1 MFLPSFLM
9 FAASVKL
16 PPEPSEPD
24 PGGEGG
30 ALPASTPPPLSAV
43 PAPAAQGVSTV
54 VSTGDP
60 RQGAGK
66 GGGTA
71 DRPPTPAPALIL
83 SPALGGG
90 PPLRGRVPPKTLRAM
105 SSSLRISS
113 LVRFEPVPI
122 EGTAEEGISGEDA
135 PDNDCED
142 KDEEEA
148 TSSAILFLDA
158 SGETKATCALDGA
171 EAFFSICGFGGK
183 GGF

>member
-1 MFLPSFLM
+1 
-9 FAASVKL
+9 
-16 PPEPSEPD
+16 
-24 PGGEGG
+24 
-30 ALPASTPPPLSAV
+30 
-43 PAPAAQGVSTV
+43 
-54 VSTGDP
+54 
-60 RQGAGK
+60 
-66 GGGTA
+66 
-71 DRPPTPAPALIL
+71 
-83 SPALGGG
+83 
-90 PPLRGRVPPKTLRAM
+90 M

-142 KDEEEA
+142 KDDGEDEEEA
-148 TSSAILFLDA
+148 ASSAVLFLDA

>member
-1 MFLPSFLM
+1 M

-43 PAPAAQGVSTV
+43 PAPAAQGESTV

-60 RQGAGK
+60 RPGAGK
-66 GGGTA
+66 GGDTA
-71 DRPPTPAPALIL
+71 DRPPTPAPTLIL
-83 SPALGGG
+83 LPALGGG

-122 EGTAEEGISGEDA
+122 EGTAEEGMSGEDA

-142 KDEEEA
+142 KDDGEDEEEA
-148 TSSAILFLDA
+148 ASSAVLFLDA